1 MKKHLSKILT
11 LLIAIF
17 ALTACSEEFL
27 EEPAPAGSV
36 TEEVVFGTRTGV
48 EAYIAGIHRRA
59 RTQFTATDTEGIG
72 SIYFARDIKGNDLI
86 HNSSWWSF
94 DYAQDNRE
102 PTYRRTVFTWEFPYF
117 MINQLNTLING
128 IEASE
133 ALSAEDKAEL
143 KGQGLALRAFYYF
156 QLALEF
162 QHTYTYDPS
171 LPAPPIYTELSLE
184 GKPMSTMEELYN
196 LIISDLQEAISGLS
210 DDRLDKSFINKSV
223 AQGIL
228 ARVYLTTHNYAG
240 AEEMAHAA
248 WTSYGATVDAALAPE
263 SYDDGFDDMSNPEW
277 MWAAPNYSDQSNY
290 YWLAPHSFID
300 HAGAYKNIFINPN
313 FVQTF
318 SDSDVRKLFVSND
331 KNAGT
336 RTQYTTTKFNFIG
349 FESDRVLM
357 RTAEMIL
364 IEAEAKFWQGEV
376 EEAQDLLF
384 ALQQNRDPQAVE
396 SGNTGDELLEEI
408 LLERRKELYAEIGVE
423 WFDAKRL
430 QLGID
435 RDPIHR
441 LEIDLAPNDKRFFLK
456 VPQTEID
463 ANDAIDDSVNANR

>member
-1 MKKHLSKILT
+1 MKKYLSKILT
-11 LLIAIF
+11 LLIAAF

-27 EEPAPAGSV
+27 EEPAPAGAV

-59 RTQFTATDTEGIG
+59 RTQFANPDTEGIG

-86 HNSSWWSF
+86 HNSSWWGF
-94 DYAQDNRE
+94 DYANDNRE

-133 ALSAEDKAEL
+133 ALSDQDKAEL

-162 QHTYTYDPS
+162 QHTYTFDPS

-184 GKPMSTMEELYN
+184 GHPMSTMQEVYN
-196 LIISDLQEAISGLS
+196 LIITDLTTAIDGLS
-210 DDRLDKSFINKSV
+210 DSRLDNSFINKNV

-228 ARVYLTTHNYAG
+228 ARVYLTTENWDG
-240 AEEMAHAA
+240 AENMANAA
-248 WTSYGATVDAALAPE
+248 YGGNVEAALSPE
-263 SYDDGFDDMSNPEW
+263 SYGDGFDDMTSPEW
-277 MWAAPNYSDQSNY
+277 LWAAPNYSDQSNY
-290 YWLAPHSFID
+290 YWLAPHSWID
-300 HAGAYKNIFINPN
+300 HNGAYKNIYVNPN
-313 FVQTF
+313 FVAEF
-318 SDSDVRKLFVSND
+318 SDTDVRNLFPRNAN
-331 KNAGT
+331 NAGT
-336 RTQYTTTKFNFIG
+336 RTEFTTNKFNFIG

-364 IEAEAKFWQGEV
+364 IEAEAIFQQGGRD
-376 EEAQDLLF
+376 EEARDLLY
-384 ALQQNRDPQAVE
+384 ALQVNRDPNAIE
-396 SGNTGDELLEEI
+396 SSNTGQALLEEI
-408 LLERRKELYAEIGVE
+408 LLERRKELYAEVGVE

-430 QLGID
+430 QRGID

-441 LEIDLAPNDKRFFLK
+441 LEIDLQPNDKRFFLK

-463 ANDAIDDSVNANR
+463 ANDAIDASVNANR

>member
-1 MKKHLSKILT
+1 MKKHLSKIIT

-17 ALTACSEEFL
+17 AFTACSEDFL

-59 RTQFTATDTEGIG
+59 RRQFTATDSEGIG
-72 SIYFARDIKGNDLI
+72 SMYFARDIKANDLI

-94 DYAQDNRE
+94 DYANDNRE
-102 PTYRRTVFTWEFPYF
+102 PTYRRTVFSWQFPYY

-128 IEASE
+128 IEASD
-133 ALSAEDKAEL
+133 ALAEQDKEEL
-143 KGQGLALRAFYYF
+143 MGQGLALRAYYYF

-171 LPAPPIYTELSLE
+171 LPAPPIYLELSLE
-184 GKPMSTMEELYN
+184 GHPMSTMEEMYN
-196 LIISDLQEAISGLS
+196 LIISDLTTAIGGLS
-210 DDRLDKSFINKSV
+210 ESRLDESFINKSV

-228 ARVYLTTHNYAG
+228 ARVYQTTHNWEG
-240 AEEMAHAA
+240 AEEMAHEA
-248 WTSYGATVDAALAPE
+248 WTAYGATVDAALSPE
-263 SYDDGFDDMSNPEW
+263 SYDDGFDDMSSPEW
-277 MWAAPNYSDQSNY
+277 MWGAPNYSDQSNY

-313 FVQTF
+313 FVDEF
-318 SDSDVRKLFVSND
+318 SDTDVRNLFVSNS
-331 KNAGT
+331 NNVGT
-336 RTQYTTTKFNFIG
+336 RTEYTTTKFNFVG

-364 IEAEAKFWQGEV
+364 IEAEALYHQGHD
-376 EEAQDLLF
+376 EEARDLLF
-384 ALQQNRDPQAVE
+384 ELQENRDPNAEE
-396 SGNTGDELLEEI
+396 SDNTGQALLEEI

-430 QLGID
+430 QRGIV
-435 RDPIHR
+435 RDEIHR
-441 LEIDLAPNDKRFFLK
+441 IVLSLEPNDRRFFLK
-456 VPQTEID
+456 VPQSEID
-463 ANDAIDDSVNANR
+463 ANDAIDASVNANR

>member
-1 MKKHLSKILT
+1 MKKHISKIT

-17 ALTACSEEFL
+17 AFTACSEEFL
-27 EEPAPAGSV
+27 EEPAPAGAV
-36 TEEVVFGTRTGV
+36 TEEVVFSTRTGV
-48 EAYIAGIHRRA
+48 EAYISGIHRRA
-59 RTQFTATDTEGIG
+59 RAQFAATDTEGIG

-133 ALSAEDKAEL
+133 ALSDEDKEEL

-184 GKPMSTMEELYN
+184 GHPMTTMEEMYN
-196 LIISDLQEAISGLS
+196 FIISDLTTAIEGLS
-210 DDRLDKSFINKSV
+210 ESRLDKSYINKSV

-248 WTSYGATVDAALAPE
+248 WTAYGSTVDAALAPE
-263 SYDDGFDDMSNPEW
+263 SYNDGFDDMSNPEW

-290 YWLAPHSFID
+290 YWLAPHSFTD
-300 HAGAYKNIFINPN
+300 HDGAYQNIYVNPN
-313 FVQTF
+313 FVEEF
-318 SDSDVRKLFVSND
+318 SDTDVRKLFPRYPD
-331 KNAGT
+331 NAGT
-336 RTQYTTTKFNFIG
+336 RTEYHTDKFDFLG
-349 FESDRVLM
+349 FDSDRVLM

-364 IEAEAKFWQGEV
+364 IEAEALYWQGMED
-376 EEAQDLLF
+376 EALDLLYE
-384 ALQQNRDPQAVE
+384 LQVNRDPNAVKSDN
-396 SGNTGDELLEEI
+396 SGEALLEEI
-408 LLERRKELYAEIGVE
+408 LLERRKELYSEIGVE

-430 QLGID
+430 QRGID

-441 LEIDLAPNDKRFFLK
+441 LEIDLDPNDRRFFLK
-456 VPQTEID
+456 IPQTEID
-463 ANDAIDDSVNANR
+463 ANDAIDPSVNANR